1 MDYHYRFEKEIKDIK
16 SIFEEVIQFY
26 EAYYGI
32 TYEVVNLDTY
42 IIYYG
47 NYEQDRIREIGKHSL
62 GFNLSS
68 LMTIINEIKEK
79 SDVK

>member
-1 MDYHYRFEKEIKDIK
+1 MSYHYRFENEVKDAK

-26 EAYYGI
+26 ENYYGI

-42 IIYYG
+42 VIYYG
-47 NYEQDRIREIGKHSL
+47 NYEQGRIREISKHSL

-68 LMTIINEIKEK
+68 LMCIIYEIKERME
-79 SDVK
+79 